1 MALSPRQPGLT
12 VALYVG
18 LGCRRDCPLEVLET
32 LLQHALQA
40 IGLQPSA
47 VRGIATLTAKADE
60 PALLQLAQRHGL
72 ALEHFDTSRLQ
83 AFEAQLSHRSA
94 VAHAHTGCWGV
105 AESAALALAWQVEGR
120 ASLVLTRQVLG
131 PATLAVAR
139 GR

>member
-1 MALSPRQPGLT
+1 MA
-12 VALYVG
+12 ALYIG
-18 LGCRRDCPLEVLET
+18 LGCRRGCPLEVLES
-32 LLQHALQA
+32 LLQQALQA
-40 IGLQPSA
+40 NGLQPSA

-60 PALLQLAQRHGL
+60 PALVQLAQRHGL
-72 ALEHFDTSRLQ
+72 TLEHFDVRQLQ

-94 VAHAHTGCWGV
+94 VVHAHTGCWGV
-105 AESAALALAWQVEGR
+105 AESSALALAWQAEGQ